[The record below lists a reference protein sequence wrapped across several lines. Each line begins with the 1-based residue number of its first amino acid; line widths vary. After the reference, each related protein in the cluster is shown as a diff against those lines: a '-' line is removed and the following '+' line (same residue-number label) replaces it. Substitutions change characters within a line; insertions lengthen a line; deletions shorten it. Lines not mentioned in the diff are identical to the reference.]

1 MSRLDQI
8 LPVVALCVALG
19 VVFTLVILA
28 LVPSVLS
35 VTFTVVVVT
44 VVNVVVVVIIIV
56 VVGFAKAL
64 GVGHVVWV
72 LLF

>member
-28 LVPSVLS
+28 LVTSILS
-35 VTFTVVVVT
+35 VTVVVVT
-44 VVNVVVVVIIIV
+44 AVVVVVIIV